1 MSRNKKIP
9 VPDPENEE
17 EYICPSA
24 SWDDMAG
31 LIPYVTE
38 NRSEGASCE
47 EVYPFQYSGE

>member
-24 SWDDMAG
+24 SWDDIAG
-31 LIPYVTE
+31 RIPYVAKDG
-38 NRSEGASCE
+38 SEMASCE
-47 EVYPFQYSGE
+47 EVYPFQYNGE